1 MKVYGL
7 YGKSGTGKSYQ
18 AMTLCKERDIES
30 IIDDGLFIWKN
41 QMMAG
46 TSAKRQPSKI
56 KAIKTALFTDEEHCI
71 EVQQKIKEL
80 APASILIIG
89 TSFEM
94 VDKIIKRLDL
104 PEPDEL
110 IAIETITTEAE
121 REIARRERKELG
133 KHVVPV
139 PEFQI
144 KRHFSGFFVDQLNVL
159 RSKGGKHSAGEK
171 TVVRPTFS
179 YLGKYDLSD
188 KVISD
193 IVTYIG
199 ANVSGIHSIL
209 KVQTEKTGDGV
220 KVEALVLMHYGIMIV
235 EAAKELQEKAVEAIE
250 TMTAFHIMAF
260 NVEVKALK

>member
-1 MKVYGL
+1 M
-7 YGKSGTGKSYQ
+7 
-18 AMTLCKERDIES
+18 
-30 IIDDGLFIWKN
+30 
-41 QMMAG
+41 
-46 TSAKRQPSKI
+46 
-56 KAIKTALFTDEEHCI
+56 
-71 EVQQKIKEL
+71 
-80 APASILIIG
+80 
-89 TSFEM
+89 
-94 VDKIIKRLDL
+94 
-104 PEPDEL
+104 
-110 IAIETITTEAE
+110 
-121 REIARRERKELG
+121 
-133 KHVVPV
+133 
-139 PEFQI
+139 
-144 KRHFSGFFVDQLNVL
+144 DQLNVL
-159 RSKGGKHSAGEK
+159 RSKGKHSAGEK

-220 KVEALVLMHYGIMIV
+220 KVEAVLMHYGIMIV